1 MAFNI
6 TCYIGMDNFSDI
18 SKTVILVTFY
28 IVYCLQNK
36 TFADRVYKYFGSGN
50 CCDKSTKDLPA

>member
-6 TCYIGMDNFSDI
+6 TCFIVMENFSDI
-18 SKTVILVTFY
+18 SKAVILVTFY

-50 CCDKSTKDLPA
+50 CCDKSTKDLRG